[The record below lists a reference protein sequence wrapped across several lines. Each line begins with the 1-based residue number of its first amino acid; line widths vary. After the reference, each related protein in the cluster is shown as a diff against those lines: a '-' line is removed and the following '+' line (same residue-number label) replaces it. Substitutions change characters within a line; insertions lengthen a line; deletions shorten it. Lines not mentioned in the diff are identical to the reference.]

1 MPEQLQEQWRDILL
15 ELLLSIG
22 HELSLDKQ
30 FKQFLPVL
38 LRKLACKAVAVFE
51 IDPIFYQDY
60 VLVKELPRNSGLAQY
75 TETLIQ
81 CAPVN
86 GEEIAALDSGK
97 VYAYPLTGYGVLLLK
112 HNDLPSIFQYELR
125 QLCEHFSYR
134 LRACLQHQK
143 LQQSQQELDR
153 FFELSDNLM
162 CIINA
167 AGHFIKVNPA
177 FLEKLNFTLD
187 DFYTM
192 PFTAF
197 IHPDD
202 LTSTEQALHQLFT
215 EQSLTF
221 KNRFRRSCGEYIDL
235 AWDLAC
241 DAATGNIY
249 ATAMDISQQVA
260 IEEKLLLAKEAAE
273 QTAAAKA
280 AFLANMSHEI
290 RTPLNGVIGMLDIV
304 VQQPL
309 AAEIKQQIQTAM
321 DSGKNLLAIVNDV
334 LDFSK
339 MSAGKLNLELI
350 DFNLNQLM
358 QEVLDAFRYLA
369 NQKQLDLIFE
379 SNATE
384 ASWLKGDPLRIKQVI
399 TNLVGNALKFTQQG
413 GVTLKVVLQPKD
425 DANLLC
431 VQVQDTGIGL
441 DTEQQTRLFQAFTQA
456 DISTTRHFGG
466 TGLGLT
472 ICQELVSLMAGEIR
486 VESEPGHG
494 STFEVRL
501 SLPTGVP
508 KQATQT
514 VLFSA
519 QRHNLTHIKILLVED
534 NEVNRHITKAYLAQ
548 WGCHIVVAENGAEAI
563 AQLKSAQN
571 KEVDLI
577 LMDCLMPIMDGYE
590 AAKRIRHGEA
600 GVNWQQIPI
609 LALTAN
615 AMSEDRQRCLAAGMD
630 DYLAKPF
637 NQADLSAAIGRLLE
651 RAANA
656 TDNKAAVDK
665 STKTAV
671 VKRARQKPEVPLKEA
686 TSEPAEVWDKEACY
700 KHFAG
705 MTDLAEELLV
715 LFSEQLPLTLTQ
727 LEQAWLVKDYA
738 NLRLLSHS
746 LKSSALQLG
755 LIPLGVA
762 AKQLELML
770 REEQFTNLPQCYSL
784 LVEAV
789 AQSQSFF
796 KKQLHSLNKPES
808 STKTNL

>member
-1 MPEQLQEQWRDILL
+1 MPEQLQDQWRDILL

-75 TETLIQ
+75 TETLMQ
-81 CAPVN
+81 CGPVN
-86 GEEIAALDSGK
+86 GEDIATVDNGK
-97 VYAYPLTGYGVLLLK
+97 VYAYTLSGYGVLLLK

-167 AGHFIKVNPA
+167 SGHFIKVNPA

-202 LTSTEQALHQLFT
+202 LVSTELALQQLLT

-221 KNRFRRSCGEYIDL
+221 KNRFRQACGAFLDL

-241 DAATGNIY
+241 DPVTGNIY
-249 ATAMDISQQVA
+249 ATAMDISQQIA
-260 IEEKLLLAKEAAE
+260 IEEKLLQAKEAAE

-321 DSGKNLLAIVNDV
+321 NSGKNLLAIVNDV

-339 MSAGKLNLELI
+339 MSAGKLSLEVI

-369 NQKQLDLIFE
+369 NQKQLYLTLE
-379 SNATE
+379 SDFA
-384 ASWLKGDPLRIKQVI
+384 APCWLKGDPLRIKQVI

-413 GVTLKVVLQPKD
+413 GVTLKVMLQLAD
-425 DANLLC
+425 DANMLC
-431 VQVQDTGIGL
+431 VQVKDTGIGL
-441 DTEQQTRLFQAFTQA
+441 DTEQQAHLFQAFTQA

-472 ICQELVSLMAGEIR
+472 ICQELVSLMSGEIR
-486 VESEPGHG
+486 VESAPGQG
-494 STFEVRL
+494 SIFEVK
-501 SLPTGVP
+501 LPLATGVP
-508 KQATQT
+508 QQAVQA
-514 VLFSA
+514 VLA
-519 QRHNLTHIKILLVED
+519 QAQQNHLADTKILLVED
-534 NEVNRHITKAYLAQ
+534 NEVNRHITKTYLAQ
-548 WGCHIVVAENGAEAI
+548 WGCQIVFAENGIEAI
-563 AQLKSAQN
+563 AQLTLPQN
-571 KEVDLI
+571 YDVCLI

-590 AAKRIRHGEA
+590 ATKRIRQGEA
-600 GVNWQQIPI
+600 GVKWQDLPI

-615 AMSEDRQRCLAAGMD
+615 AMAEDRQRCLTAGMN

-637 NQADLSAAIGRLLE
+637 NQADLHAAICSLLN
-651 RAANA
+651 RTTN
-656 TDNKAAVDK
+656 VK
-665 STKTAV
+665 STLATADSAVQTKPTAIAEQKTDGLE
-671 VKRARQKPEVPLKEA
+671 QETIEQ
-686 TSEPAEVWDKEACY
+686 AEVWDKEACY
-700 KHFAG
+700 KNFPG
-705 MTDLAEELLV
+705 MTQLANELMV
-715 LFSEQLPLTLTQ
+715 LFHEQLPLTLAQ
-727 LEQAWLVKDYA
+727 LEQAWQMKDLA

-746 LKSSALQLG
+746 LKSSSFQLG
-755 LIPLGVA
+755 LMPLGTA
-762 AKQLELML
+762 AKQLEMTL
-770 REEQFTNLPQCYSL
+770 RVNETNNLT
-784 LVEAV
+784 
-789 AQSQSFF
+789 QSYLQLISKSKLTLIFL
-796 KKQLHSLNKPES
+796 KKYLAA
-808 STKTNL
+808 